1 MFQITKGSSTSIEF
15 IEELS
20 ALSGRPVQVCP
31 MLQDPGHPA
40 DVFDC
45 MDAYAAAT
53 SRGREIYGQVTPF
66 PEIMDFNLREP
77 YPLESLSISK
87 LCTLRSPHGLVKSLD
102 GFPMWQY

>member
-1 MFQITKGSSTSIEF
+1 
-15 IEELS
+15 
-20 ALSGRPVQVCP
+20 

-77 YPLESLSISK
+77 YPLESLASWQPAMAASGDED
-87 LCTLRSPHGLVKSLD
+87 LMAVFRDLSGPLYTSPSPRDATLSRMPSPA
-102 GFPMWQY
+102 